1 MLFIK
6 KKESNIID
14 LTWNELLSLEN
25 TQIDNEHKKL
35 FRIAQSA
42 FSVVSPDKKMQKI
55 KDVLKELINYTKTHF
70 SNEEKYMSSI
80 GYPDLEEHKKQHQQ
94 IVDSMYDFTRKLPN
108 MKINEIEKELA
119 HLIEIWFVNH
129 IVYNDKKIAAWLKLH
144 EIPEFSFSW
153 KDEYALNNSLLDA
166 EHQELFKIA
175 SEAFKKVPKEE
186 KLNKIKKTLNQLFE
200 YFKTHFEDE
209 EKYMLEIKF
218 DKLDAHKKSHEQI
231 IHDLSS
237 FVKNLHSME
246 IFEIEDKLKDFIQV
260 SLVEH
265 IINEDKKIISWIQY
279 LKDLKEAK
287 DLKV

>member
-1 MLFIK
+1 
-6 KKESNIID
+6 
-14 LTWNELLSLEN
+14 
-25 TQIDNEHKKL
+25 
-35 FRIAQSA
+35 
-42 FSVVSPDKKMQKI
+42 MQKI